1 MNLPKKWGTVL
12 LAAWLIAHG
21 TLILVPA
28 VSFAGSGTILAVL
41 AVAAGILL
49 LLDR

>member
-21 TLILVPA
+21 
-28 VSFAGSGTILAVL
+28 AVL
-41 AVAAGILL
+41 LAPGLNFQGVGYVLAALAIAAGVLL